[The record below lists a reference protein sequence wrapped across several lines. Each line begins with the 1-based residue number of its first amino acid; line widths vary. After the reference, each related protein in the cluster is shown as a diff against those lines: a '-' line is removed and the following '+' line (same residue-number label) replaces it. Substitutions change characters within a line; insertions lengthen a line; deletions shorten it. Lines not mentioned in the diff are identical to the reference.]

1 MSKWFGGK
9 DKDGNDVSE
18 EDAGKQVEA
27 KFTSLEDSQKKTN
40 ETLGTLAQTIAD
52 MNKREIDKQ
61 AAIDLAAKNKREAEA
76 RARAA
81 GETPDEKFERFAANP
96 DDYIARQN
104 EPANRLALTTN
115 AKLMKNEI
123 LGEKE
128 YYVGEFKAQVDAL
141 IESEPNLALRGNA
154 GFLNNCYKIIL
165 ADNFEKIQKG
175 ELRRNMSLNQFSDD
189 GGGGKGKD
197 SKDAKPTVEYRDQPG
212 APATKAKYAGSQLG
226 LTEEDIIAAA
236 KSGEI
241 HGLEVV
247 A

>member
-1 MSKWFGGK
+1 MAKWFSK

-18 EDAGKQVEA
+18 EEAGKAVEA
-27 KFTSLEDSQKKTN
+27 KFTSI
-40 ETLGTLAQTIAD
+40 ETAQAKQGEVLGTLAETIKA
-52 MNKREIDKQ
+52 MNKREEDKQ
-61 AAIDLAAKNKREAEA
+61 AKIELEA
-76 RARAA
+76 RNKTAEEARRKAA

-115 AKLMKNEI
+115 AKLMKQEV
-123 LGEKE
+123 LGDKE
-128 YYVGEFKAQVDAL
+128 YYVGEFKAQVDTL